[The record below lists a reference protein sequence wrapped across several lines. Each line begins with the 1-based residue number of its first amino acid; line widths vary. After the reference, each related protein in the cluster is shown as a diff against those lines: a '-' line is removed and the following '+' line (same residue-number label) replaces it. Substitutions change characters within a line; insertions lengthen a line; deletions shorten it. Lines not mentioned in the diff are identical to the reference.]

1 MRRML
6 AISAAFKALGLF
18 KHLRIKVIII
28 KSQLN
33 HKCRYSNKSCD
44 NVFDFGHHISHSKNK
59 HKDWKVELAST

>member
-44 NVFDFGHHISHSKNK
+44 NVFDFGHHTFLTRKT
-59 HKDWKVELAST
+59 STKTGK